1 MSRIS
6 ILLLSALLLINFG
19 CVKSEYERIVD
30 SELAK
35 NVRYDSLFL
44 DLKFGMTRKE
54 FYASCWEMN
63 KEGLI
68 MQGPGNLSVQYV
80 IDTTQVKST
89 MFMRFYPNFFED
101 KIYEMPVEFVYEAW
115 APWNSSLSADSLLY
129 DVKKLMETWYGD
141 EFRPFTN
148 KDDNLTVW
156 VKVDGNRRVRM
167 YIKNISTVKVEFLD
181 LTVNPI
187 VEKPAEE

>member
-1 MSRIS
+1 MNRIS
-6 ILLLSALLLINFG
+6 FILLSTLIVLLLG
-19 CVKSEYERIVD
+19 CVKSEYDRLVNYQL
-30 SELAK
+30 SR

-44 DLKFGMTRKE
+44 NLKFGMTRRD

-68 MQGPGNLSVQYV
+68 MQGPGNLSVQYE
-80 IDTTQVKST
+80 IDTTHVKSA
-89 MFMRFYPNFFED
+89 MFMRFYPNFYED

-129 DVKKLMETWYGD
+129 DVKKLMESWYGG
-141 EFRPFTN
+141 EFKPFIN
-148 KDDNLTVW
+148 EDKNFAIW
-156 VKVDGNRRVRM
+156 VKIDGNRRIRM

-181 LTVNPI
+181 LTV
-187 VEKPAEE
+187 KPTMDKSVDE

>member
-6 ILLLSALLLINFG
+6 ILSLSALLLINFG
-19 CVKSEYERIVD
+19 CVKSEYERMVD

-80 IDTTQVKST
+80 IDTTQVRHR
-89 MFMRFYPNFFED
+89 MFMRFYPNFSEER
-101 KIYEMPVEFVYEAW
+101 IYEMPVEFTYEAW
-115 APWNSSLSADSLLY
+115 APWNKSLSADSLLL
-129 DVKKLMETWYGD
+129 DVKNLMNTWYEG
-141 EFRPFTN
+141 EFRSFTS

-156 VKVDGNRRVRM
+156 LKVNGNRRIRM
-167 YIKNISTVKVEFLD
+167 YIKSISTVKVEFLD
-181 LTVNPI
+181 LTVKPI
-187 VEKPAEE
+187 VDKPEDK

>member
-1 MSRIS
+1 MNRIS
-6 ILLLSALLLINFG
+6 LILFFALVVLFFG
-19 CVKSEYERIVD
+19 CVKSEYERTV
-30 SELAK
+30 SYELSR

-44 DLKFGMTRKE
+44 NLRFGMTRKD

-80 IDTTQVKST
+80 IDTTQVESK

-129 DVKKLMETWYGD
+129 DVKKLMETWYGG

-187 VEKPAEE
+187 IEKPAEE